1 MESGEN
7 NITLQK
13 GVLIMLDNNQKK
25 NGLIP
30 EGLGSADLVNLHV
43 NDSTT
48 NVRGK
53 SKRAKKIL
61 QSNHNGNK

>member
-1 MESGEN
+1 
-7 NITLQK
+7 
-13 GVLIMLDNNQKK
+13 MLDNNQKK

-43 NDSTT
+43 NDSTA
-48 NVRGK
+48 NARNK